1 MTTRDLFSFSDREG
15 APNIPERVVKV
26 TCRTALSPSRLPG
39 LDYSLNPYEG
49 CEHGCVYCYAPYV
62 LRREPS
68 AWGSWVKARANLPG
82 LLARELGR
90 APGVIG
96 LGTVTDP
103 YQPVEAEMR
112 LTERCLRE
120 IAGRDAPLSVL
131 TKSDL
136 VVRDAGLIS
145 RLSRGE
151 VGITIT
157 TSVDDLAS
165 ALEPR
170 APCPSRRIAALR
182 RLNSEGV
189 ETYALIGPMIPGV
202 TDRSLEDLLAG
213 IAAVGTR
220 RIMLDRL
227 RLRPGMAER
236 IRSLPLLSDSEI
248 RERFEKGIASTA
260 YAAALEARIRDLA
273 KAEGLSVASAF

>member
-1 MTTRDLFSFSDREG
+1 M
-15 APNIPERVVKV
+15 
-26 TCRTALSPSRLPG
+26 
-39 LDYSLNPYEG
+39 
-49 CEHGCVYCYAPYV
+49 
-62 LRREPS
+62 
-68 AWGSWVKARANLPG
+68 KARANLPG

-90 APGVIG
+90 KSGVIG

-120 IAGRDAPLSVL
+120 IVRRDAPLSVL

-145 RLSRGE
+145 KLSRGE

-157 TSVDDLAS
+157 TVVDDLAS
-165 ALEPR
+165 AFEPR
-170 APCPSRRIAALR
+170 APCPSRRIEALR

-189 ETYALIGPMIPGV
+189 ETFALIGPMIPGV
-202 TDRSLEDLLAG
+202 TDRNLEDLLAR
-213 IAAVGTR
+213 IASAGTG

-227 RLRPGMAER
+227 RLRPGMAEK
-236 IRSLPLLSDSEI
+236 IRSLPLLSDSKFK
-248 RERFEKGIASTA
+248 ERFEEAIASTS
-260 YAAALEARIRDLA
+260 YATAVEACIREIG
-273 KAEGLSVASAF
+273 KAEGLSVVSAF